1 MANWNIDNS
10 KKTYNINNWG
20 DGYFDINSIGNLC
33 VIPSPKKT
41 EIDIYELS
49 QNLKRSNFSFPILLR
64 FLDIIKDKINRIES
78 AFKATMLDHSFYGKH
93 MIAYPIKVN
102 QQSDVIDEVISG
114 TDNTVG
120 LEAGSKP
127 ELIAVLAKSK
137 PGALVICNGYKDAEY
152 IKLALLGQKLG
163 LKVYIVIEKLSEVA
177 LVARV
182 SDENNI
188 TPLLGIRT
196 RLATVGSGNWQNSG
210 GENSKFGLN
219 SPQVLEAISQLRG
232 HNLLS
237 SLKLLHFHLGS
248 QIPNLSH
255 IKTGA
260 SEIARYFQEF
270 IDLGAEIDTI
280 DVGGGLGIDYEGSKS
295 TNYCSINYSVEQYA
309 NAIISPIATT
319 CKKNNLPHPN
329 IICESGR
336 AITAQH
342 AVLITNAIDIDQPAI
357 RNNTF
362 LDCNH
367 SIIDEIKRELKLSIS
382 DIDESFL
389 IANTTYKKIQSL
401 FKQGKINLKIKSS
414 AENLY
419 HELCQKIMEAAKTSE
434 QHQHI
439 FNELSQKLADKL
451 FCNLSIFQ
459 SMPDIWGIEQIFP
472 IAPIHKL
479 EQKPAYRAIIQDITC
494 DSDGQITD
502 YVDSNGIERSLPVHE
517 FKHGDQYYLGFF
529 MVGAY
534 QEILGD
540 LHNLF
545 GDTHSASIKLCDN
558 GYNILDI
565 KNGDSISDV
574 LKTVNIL
581 PHEISSNILRLLDNQ
596 SNESINTKDINKIIS
611 NALAEYTYLHP
622 GN

>member
-1 MANWNIDNS
+1 MDNWDINNS
-10 KKTYNINNWG
+10 KKTYNIKNWG
-20 DGYFDINSIGNLC
+20 DGYFDINSEGNLC
-33 VIPSPKKT
+33 VIPDQKKT
-41 EIDIYELS
+41 RIDLFKLS
-49 QNLKRSNFSFPILLR
+49 QNLQQSNLSFPILLR
-64 FLDIIKDKINRIES
+64 FLDIIKNKINRIEN
-78 AFKATMLDHSFYGKH
+78 AFKAAIQDHNFCGGH

-102 QQSDVIDEVISG
+102 QQSDVIDEVICG
-114 TDNTVG
+114 TDSKVG

-127 ELIAVLAKSK
+127 ELIAILAKSK
-137 PGALVICNGYKDAEY
+137 PGSLVICNGYKDAEY

-177 LVARV
+177 LITRI
-182 SDENNI
+182 SNENNI

-219 SPQVLEAISQLRG
+219 SSQVLKAISQLRSYD
-232 HNLLS
+232 LLS

-255 IKTGA
+255 IETGA
-260 SEIARYFQEF
+260 CEIARYFQE
-270 IDLGAEIDTI
+270 IRDLGADINTI

-295 TNYCSINYSVEQYA
+295 TNYCSINYSIEQYA
-309 NAIISPIATT
+309 AAIISPIATT
-319 CKKNNLPHPN
+319 CRKSNLPHPN

-342 AVLITNAIDIDQPAI
+342 AMLITNAVDIDQPI
-357 RNNTF
+357 ITNDT
-362 LDCNH
+362 LIDCNH
-367 SIIDEIKRELKLSIS
+367 PIIDDIQRELKLSIS
-382 DIDESFL
+382 DIDESLL
-389 IANTTYKKIQSL
+389 IANATYKKIQSL
-401 FKQGKINLKIKSS
+401 FKHGEINLKTKSS
-414 AENLY
+414 AEKLY
-419 HELCQKIMEAAKTSE
+419 YELCSKIMEASKSSE
-434 QHQHI
+434 QHQYT

-472 IAPIHKL
+472 IVPIHKL
-479 EQKPAYRAIIQDITC
+479 EKEPTSRAIIQDITC
-494 DSDGQITD
+494 DSDGQIND
-502 YVDSNGIERSLPVHE
+502 YVDNNGIERSLPVHE

-545 GDTHSASIKLCDN
+545 GDTHSASIKLCGN
-558 GYNILDI
+558 GYKILNI
-565 KNGDSISDV
+565 KNGDTISDV

-581 PHEISSNILRLLDNQ
+581 PDEITSNVLELLNDKLNG
-596 SNESINTKDINKIIS
+596 SFNAEDITKIID

-622 GN
+622 CS

>member
-1 MANWNIDNS
+1 MNDWNINNS
-10 KKTYNINNWG
+10 KKTYNIENWG
-20 DGYFDINSIGNLC
+20 DGYFDINSAGNLC
-33 VIPSPKKT
+33 VIPDQKHT
-41 EIDIYELS
+41 RIDLFKLS
-49 QNLKRSNFSFPILLR
+49 QNLQQSNLSFPILLR
-64 FLDIIKDKINRIES
+64 FLDIIKNKINRIEN
-78 AFKATMLDHSFYGKH
+78 AFKTAMEDHNFSAEH

-114 TDNTVG
+114 ADNTVG

-137 PGALVICNGYKDAEY
+137 PGSLVICNGYKDAEY

-177 LVARV
+177 LIARV
-182 SDENNI
+182 ASENNAV
-188 TPLLGIRT
+188 PLLGIRT

-210 GENSKFGLN
+210 GENSKFGL
-219 SPQVLEAISQLRG
+219 SSSQVLKAISQLSSYD
-232 HNLLS
+232 LLS

-248 QIPNLSH
+248 QIPNLSN
-255 IKTGA
+255 IETGA
-260 SEIARYFQEF
+260 CEIARYFHE
-270 IDLGAEIDTI
+270 IRDLGADIDTI

-309 NAIISPIATT
+309 NAIISPIATI
-319 CKKNNLPHPN
+319 CEKNNLDHPN

-342 AVLITNAIDIDQPAI
+342 AILITNAVDIDQPAI

-362 LDCNH
+362 LDCSH

-401 FKQGKINLKIKSS
+401 FKQGEISLIIKSS

-419 HELCQKIMEAAKTSE
+419 HELCQKIMVAAKTSE

-459 SMPDIWGIEQIFP
+459 SMPDIWGIKQIFP

-479 EQKPAYRAIIQDITC
+479 EQKPAYKAIIQDITC
-494 DSDGQITD
+494 DSDGQIKD

-574 LKTVNIL
+574 LKTVNIS

-596 SNESINTKDINKIIS
+596 SNKSINTKDINKIIN